1 MEKDE
6 LLSEAQLVL
15 YKQALI
21 TIAWCIPPAPKGQNA
36 RRRLVFA
43 SVELIPKYWGEEYGN
58 KEDSVRTRNPNCRYY
73 YRRWK
78 TCVDDA
84 LEWYKSIHQKRILNL
99 PDETETQVYL
109 FPEGVENV
117 LVETPAYPYLATSID
132 SPIVPSNWGAVRL
145 SHLTP
150 HNIDKDSLLLELMND
165 ETIFEWFNSRL
176 MFDLNENIDYLSSVN
191 LIAPNPYYCRSFLKL
206 DSRND
211 SNKESVVF
219 SLDNYRGDDSL
230 QLICCESINDELSNL
245 KTYHINQNPI
255 NIPLL
260 KTGDKFCYAVFT
272 QNNDLID
279 YSGFNSF
286 VRKICFNIR
295 MSGIQV
301 AYKNANNKEISVEK
315 NQKEESIVAG
325 EQESPEIVLSH
336 KKAMIKH
343 SREERRT
350 ADNQLFF
357 CREEE
362 KAADFVRNLIN
373 SAKKSLFII
382 DPYFNEIQVV
392 DYLLSVSNRHI
403 RIKVLTSSEAFT
415 KEHLETDITEMR
427 KRLKQRGLIDE
438 LEIDIMTGKP
448 LFHDRFIIIDEK
460 DVWLSGNSLHTI
472 GSRFSSLIKLY
483 NSQEVIKTLNSFV
496 NDHPDRI
503 QTIEKW
509 IQIKRDCSNG
519 IKE

>member
-295 MSGIQV
+295 
-301 AYKNANNKEISVEK
+301 
-315 NQKEESIVAG
+315 
-325 EQESPEIVLSH
+325 
-336 KKAMIKH
+336 
-343 SREERRT
+343 
-350 ADNQLFF
+350 
-357 CREEE
+357 
-362 KAADFVRNLIN
+362 
-373 SAKKSLFII
+373 II
-382 DPYFNEIQVV
+382 D
-392 DYLLSVSNRHI
+392 SV
-403 RIKVLTSSEAFT
+403 
-415 KEHLETDITEMR
+415 
-427 KRLKQRGLIDE
+427 
-438 LEIDIMTGKP
+438 
-448 LFHDRFIIIDEK
+448 
-460 DVWLSGNSLHTI
+460 
-472 GSRFSSLIKLY
+472 
-483 NSQEVIKTLNSFV
+483 
-496 NDHPDRI
+496 
-503 QTIEKW
+503 
-509 IQIKRDCSNG
+509 
-519 IKE
+519 

>member
-6 LLSEAQLVL
+6 ILNEAQLAL

-21 TIAWCIPPAPKGQNA
+21 TIAWCIPSASKGQNA

-58 KEDSVRTRNPNCRYY
+58 KEDSVQTRNPNCRYY
-73 YRRWK
+73 YRRWE
-78 TCVDDA
+78 TCVNDA
-84 LEWYKSIHQKRILNL
+84 LEWYKSIHQNHVLYL
-99 PDETETQVYL
+99 PNETEKKVYL
-109 FPEGVENV
+109 FPEGVENA

-150 HNIDKDSLLLELMND
+150 HNIDKDIILLDLMND
-165 ETIFEWFNSRL
+165 ETIYEWFNSRL
-176 MFDLNENIDYLSSVN
+176 MFELNENIDYLSSVN
-191 LIAPNPYYCRSFLKL
+191 LIVPNPYYCRSFLKL
-206 DSRND
+206 DSKSD
-211 SNKESVVF
+211 SNKESVFF
-219 SLDNYRGDDSL
+219 SLDNYPKNDSL
-230 QLICCESINDELSNL
+230 QLICCESINDEISNL
-245 KTYHINQNPI
+245 KTYPINQNPI

-260 KTGDKFCYAVFT
+260 KTGDKFGYAVFT
-272 QNNDLID
+272 RNNDLID

-295 MSGIQV
+295 MTGIQV

-315 NQKEESIVAG
+315 NQKEESIITG

-350 ADNQLFF
+350 AENQLFF
-357 CREEE
+357 CQEDE
-362 KAADFVRNLIN
+362 AAVFVRKLIN
-373 SAKKSLFII
+373 SAQKSLFII

-403 RIKVLTSSEAFT
+403 KIKVLTSSEAFT
-415 KEHLETDITEMR
+415 KEHLETDIIEMR
-427 KRLKQRGLIDE
+427 TKFKNRGLIDE
-438 LEIDIMTGKP
+438 LEIDIMTGRP
-448 LFHDRFIIIDEK
+448 LFHDRFLIIDEK
-460 DVWLSGNSLHTI
+460 DVWLSGNSLHNI

-483 NSQEVIKTLNSFV
+483 NSQEIIKTLNSFV

-509 IQIKRDCSNG
+509 IQNKRDCSNG
-519 IKE
+519 INK